1 MSTMIQVRNVPEALH
16 RKLKSR
22 AALEG
27 KSLSEYLL
35 GELRKMAE
43 IPTPDEMR
51 ERLHRLSK
59 ENPRETAEQIIRAA
73 RDAE

>member
-1 MSTMIQVRNVPEALH
+1 MC
-16 RKLKSR
+16 
-22 AALEG
+22 
-27 KSLSEYLL
+27 
-35 GELRKMAE
+35 
-43 IPTPDEMR
+43 